1 VPGRTD
7 RPVRGIFA
15 LDAGCGRLD
24 FFGDATSDNL
34 GKGARAMPDI
44 GFSPSIQSDVDA
56 RGGWVAGRAVLVG
69 AIVAGAALA
78 AFATPASEAAQAAQA
93 AGPELTRLLRAMA
106 GLKMMFA
113 ACVLSAIAWRLA
125 APVSTWRVVSY
136 GVAGAAMAAGPVLIW
151 DMVHIRLG
159 ALLLHG
165 GLLAGALLLWRDP
178 AMGARLGAIVEKRR
192 AMLRSRG

>member
-1 VPGRTD
+1 
-7 RPVRGIFA
+7 
-15 LDAGCGRLD
+15 
-24 FFGDATSDNL
+24 
-34 GKGARAMPDI
+34 MPDI